1 MGSGA
6 DPDDDENPDV
16 WQLFRHYDKL
26 YFRGVLV
33 DAGFS
38 VEWSQPRMKTI
49 RYARAPHRF
58 HPAAAHAIL
67 ALARCFLDFGGY
79 PGVVGIPKQ
88 EMACSQVL
96 SKISLNKTILPGI
109 MELRILRNLR
119 KGVPS
124 F

>member
-1 MGSGA
+1 
-6 DPDDDENPDV
+6 V

-49 RYARAPHRF
+49 RYARGPHRF
-58 HPAAAHAIL
+58 LCCCCYAC
-67 ALARCFLDFGGY
+67 RFLDFGGH

-96 SKISLNKTILPGI
+96 FKISLK
-109 MELRILRNLR
+109 
-119 KGVPS
+119 K
-124 F
+124 